1 MNKTKVALTTVT
13 ILTSLVLGQKVFGET
28 LNPVGPDATSNGTVQ
43 FEESKDDK
51 ERGQLRINAV
61 SAINLGT
68 VEMSGDTATYSAIYT
83 DADKIGDNYRPLTV
97 RTVDNRGNNAGWQLQ
112 VAQTRQF
119 TQLDENNQVEANPT
133 LENGQILAGSVLSL
147 TSKSSV
153 LDTPDPDRVA
163 PAGFKKVDLTE
174 TAQTAV
180 NASTDTGMGTWDHL
194 FGEEVTDST
203 AKNSNVQL
211 TIPGKIK
218 KNKDVKYEAELTWS
232 VLATPEV

>member
-61 SAINLGT
+61 SAINFG
-68 VEMSGDTATYSAIYT
+68 
-83 DADKIGDNYRPLTV
+83 
-97 RTVDNRGNNAGWQLQ
+97 TVDNRGNNAGWQLQ

-203 AKNSNVQL
+203 DKNSNVQL